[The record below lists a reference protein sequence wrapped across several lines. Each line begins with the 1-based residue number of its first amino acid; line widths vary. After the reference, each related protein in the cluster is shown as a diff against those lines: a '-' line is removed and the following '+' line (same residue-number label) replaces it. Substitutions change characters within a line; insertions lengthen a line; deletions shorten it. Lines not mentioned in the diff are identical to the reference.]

1 MNENAAPG
9 MGQEEAETHASIARQ
24 SLAATQ
30 DMVGEFLD
38 TASVERVYG
47 TPMQH
52 GDTTIIPTA
61 EVLVALGF
69 GLGAGGGGGGPCE
82 PGSEQQQTG
91 YGSGS
96 GGGGGGRTLSRPVA
110 IIVASPA
117 GVRVEPVVDPTK
129 IVLAA
134 LTTFGFMIGMI
145 LRMKSKR
152 MKPQDH

>member
-9 MGQEEAETHASIARQ
+9 MGHDEAETHASIAGQ

-47 TPMQH
+47 TPLQH
-52 GDTTIIPTA
+52 GDTTIIPAA

-69 GLGAGGGGGGPCE
+69 GLGAGGGGPCE
-82 PGSEQQQTG
+82 PGSSQQQAG
-91 YGSGS
+91 YGS

-110 IIVASPA
+110 VIVASPA

-134 LTTFGFMIGMI
+134 LTTFGFMIGLIM
-145 LRMKSKR
+145 RMKSTR
-152 MKPQDH
+152 MRPQDH